1 MNAYRIDRQQLLS
14 RFSDW
19 DSFLKR
25 KVHLIA
31 CGGTA
36 MTLLGVKEST
46 KDIDLMVP
54 VEKERDYLMKLLADL
69 GYKNVTGWGWARV
82 DGFVFDLFRGKSIHT
97 TELLES
103 PLEKNNHAVVKEY
116 SRIYLGVLNVYDIL
130 ISKLFRSTQVDID
143 DCLMLVKHEGSRI
156 NWKDL
161 ETRFRETAAYDVSEA
176 VVMKNW
182 EHFIRHAQK
191 EGLYHGK

>member
-1 MNAYRIDRQQLLS
+1 MYKISKNELLN
-14 RFSDW
+14 RFVDW

-54 VEKERDYLMKLLADL
+54 IEKEREYLLKLLLEL
-69 GYKNVTGWGWARV
+69 GYKNVTGWGWARD

-103 PLEKNNHAVVKEY
+103 PLDMNNHVLVKEF
-116 SRIYLGVLNVYDIL
+116 SHIYLGVLNTSDIL
-130 ISKLFRSTQVDID
+130 ISKLFRSTQVDVD

-156 NWKDL
+156 NWKAL
-161 ETRFRETAAYDVSEA
+161 EARYRDTAAYDVSEG

-182 EHFIRHAQK
+182 EHFVRQAK
-191 EGLYHGK
+191 EKGLYHEE